1 MFLRR
6 TIMATAAAAA
16 AVLVL
21 SGCGGTPD
29 PKPTDVADA
38 EITYSF
44 TDSSVPPQY
53 HRSFTLTIENGVG
66 TLVVSAY
73 GDELSRTEEQIDHK
87 LIDDLFAQYRA
98 GDLDDVFHPNTGDD
112 GCAGGTTYAL
122 ELESADD
129 EHAATSIYSCGSDSE
144 KLAAK
149 LREAAD
155 PIVNTFDIEEL
166 TERRY

>member
-6 TIMATAAAAA
+6 AIIATGAAAA

-21 SGCGGTPD
+21 SGCVGTPD
-29 PKPTDVADA
+29 TKPTDVADA

-53 HRSFTLTIENGVG
+53 HRSFTLTVENGVG

-73 GDELSRTEEQIDHK
+73 GDELSRTEEQIDQK

-98 GDLDDVFHPNTGDD
+98 GDLDDVFDPNSGDD

-129 EHAATSIYSCGSDSE
+129 EQATTSIYVCGGDSKE
-144 KLAAK
+144 LAAE
-149 LREAAD
+149 LRAATD

-166 TERRY
+166 TEGRY